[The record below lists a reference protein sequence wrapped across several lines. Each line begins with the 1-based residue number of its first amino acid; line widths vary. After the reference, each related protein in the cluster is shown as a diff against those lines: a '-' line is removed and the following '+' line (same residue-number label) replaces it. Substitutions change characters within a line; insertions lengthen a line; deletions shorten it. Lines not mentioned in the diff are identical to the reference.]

1 MTRYAIIE
9 DNQFAMEHLCQSV
22 KRLRRDYEPVFK
34 ASSVKETVDF
44 LKSSP
49 EVELIFMD
57 IELADGKCFAIF
69 DQIKTVIPIIF
80 TTAYDEFAIQAFK
93 VNGIDYLLK
102 PVSDQDLAYAIDK
115 FEHLSS
121 VRNPQ
126 PQVSPAVEE
135 SPTVSYA
142 KTGRIL
148 TVSGEK
154 YGYIAIDD
162 IAYFISEDNY
172 VFACLNSGGHRLVNL
187 TSLSYLEPM
196 LPSDR
201 FFRLSRS
208 IIASIKSIESVS
220 KYFRGR
226 LLVKLKS
233 GNEQREVIVSASNR
247 DTFLEWLGR

>member
-1 MTRYAIIE
+1 MIRFAIME
-9 DNQFAMEHLCQSV
+9 DNPFAMEHLCQSV
-22 KRLRRDYEPVFK
+22 KRLRRDYELVFK
-34 ASSVKETVDF
+34 ASSVKEAVDF

-49 EVELIFMD
+49 DVDLLFMD
-57 IELADGKCFAIF
+57 IELSDGKCFAIF
-69 DQIKTVIPIIF
+69 DQVQTVIPIIF

-102 PVSDQDLAYAIDK
+102 PVSDQDLAYAIYK
-115 FEHLSS
+115 FEHLRSI
-121 VRNPQ
+121 RNPQ
-126 PQVSPAVEE
+126 PPYTPAPEE
-135 SPTVSYA
+135 LPVA
-142 KTGRIL
+142 AVNTGRIL
-148 TVSGEK
+148 TLSGEI
-154 YGYIAIDD
+154 YSYIDIYD

-172 VFACLNSGGHRLVNL
+172 VFACLNSGDRRLVNL

-233 GNEQREVIVSASNR
+233 GNLQREVIVSASNR
-247 DTFLEWLGR
+247 DAFLEWFGR

>member
-1 MTRYAIIE
+1 MTRFAIIE
-9 DNQFAMEHLCQSV
+9 DNPFALEHLCQSV

-49 EVELIFMD
+49 DVELIFMD

-69 DQIKTVIPIIF
+69 DQVKTVIPIIF

-93 VNGIDYLLK
+93 VNGMDYLLK

-121 VRNPQ
+121 IRNPQ
-126 PQVSPAVEE
+126 LPASPVPEE
-135 SPTVSYA
+135 TTVSA
-142 KTGRIL
+142 VNTGRIL

-154 YGYIAIDD
+154 YGYIDIDD

-172 VFACLNSGGHRLVNL
+172 VFACLNSGIQRLVNL

-233 GNEQREVIVSASNR
+233 GNEQREVTVSASNR